1 MQWRKRIWLLLT
13 KISRMSDTMQSVQ
26 SLAARDGFAV
36 ETVACTQVSLREALE
51 RYFGLGPITSIAKI
65 GGNKKSDNLV
75 TFESG
80 EELTLQFKNGTS
92 TGHQV
97 DRRPLNKVP
106 EPFRGMASQVCL
118 ATGKGREVRP
128 EFVVDNYQVP
138 SRHEWLALV
147 DRLFLGEEPE
157 YQPTHIVLTVF
168 KDGEIVSAEI
178 ETTDD
183 FMAAVESNAFDT
195 VCIGKQGHTITG
207 GPEFALQ
214 RRGGEGKK
222 PDGSPKGNPDDLM
235 MKVKTGKKAMENHNW
250 VKLI

>member
-1 MQWRKRIWLLLT
+1 
-13 KISRMSDTMQSVQ
+13 
-26 SLAARDGFAV
+26 
-36 ETVACTQVSLREALE
+36 
-51 RYFGLGPITSIAKI
+51 
-65 GGNKKSDNLV
+65 
-75 TFESG
+75 
-80 EELTLQFKNGTS
+80 
-92 TGHQV
+92 
-97 DRRPLNKVP
+97 
-106 EPFRGMASQVCL
+106 MASQVCL

-128 EFVVDNYQVP
+128 EFVVENYQVP
-138 SRHEWLALV
+138 SNEEWLTLV
-147 DRLFLGEEPE
+147 DQLFLGEEPE
-157 YQPTHIVLTVF
+157 YQPTHIVLTVL

-183 FMAAVESNAFDT
+183 FMAAVRTNAFPT
-195 VCIGKQGHTITG
+195 VRLGPGNHTITG